1 MRKAFLTLHGVR
13 TLVTE
18 TGERKAL
25 ICLHGWGASHAS
37 FQELREALR
46 DDPVRVIAPD
56 LPGCGESGDPPSPW
70 GVDDYVLWLEALMTA
85 LHVERCSLLG
95 HSHGGRIAIAY
106 SAKQPLCLQHLYL
119 CAAAGI
125 GRDASRRSLLSMTM
139 QRKFWPNMA
148 KLGNTFL
155 SIPGLRSHQPLCR
168 KYLYKFLGVH
178 DYERGSAIMKRT
190 MTGVIDRDLTP
201 FLSSIIVS
209 TDIFWGAEDSTTPL
223 TNGTLLNKK
232 IVQSRL
238 HVFPGVRH
246 RVHRGRA
253 GEIAEVIR
261 TNL

>member
-125 GRDASRRSLLSMTM
+125 GRDASRRSLLSMRIRVTILPVPWRQHRSPDGLVSERERNSYP
-139 QRKFWPNMA
+139 QR
-148 KLGNTFL
+148 
-155 SIPGLRSHQPLCR
+155 PLAT
-168 KYLYKFLGVH
+168 LGVTG
-178 DYERGSAIMKRT
+178 GSVRM
-190 MTGVIDRDLTP
+190 LTP
-201 FLSSIIVS
+201 LRPAYIV
-209 TDIFWGAEDSTTPL
+209 
-223 TNGTLLNKK
+223 
-232 IVQSRL
+232 
-238 HVFPGVRH
+238 
-246 RVHRGRA
+246 
-253 GEIAEVIR
+253 
-261 TNL
+261 